1 MYLKCVFLRYICK
14 ENFNIRTM
22 RFLYAFAALLVNVT
36 FAFAQTTL
44 TGTVSD
50 AMGQPLPGVTVAVL
64 DGGGSPKNGDIT
76 SLEGTYRV
84 SVAPGETIEFY
95 FLGYTKVTKV
105 YNGQKTLDVVLE
117 EDNLFLDDAVV
128 VGYGQ
133 QKKSSITSAVS
144 AIKGDELL
152 KAPATNVSQVL
163 AGRLPGI
170 SSVQESG
177 EPGLDQASLRIRGSV
192 YGVSYIVD
200 GFPVDNINDLNSAD
214 IESISVLK
222 DGASA
227 AVYGLSAAGGVI
239 IVTTKKGEKGDAKIT
254 YNGSYGV
261 SMNANFPEFMDGAQF
276 VSYYNIAEMMD
287 LLANKEISS
296 PEEYTPYFSK
306 KVLSLIQ
313 NGDPD
318 GNWANTNYID
328 LVFGTGSTQKHN
340 VTVQGGTDKH
350 RYFASFGFL
359 DQKGNIDNF
368 NYNRYN
374 VRANLE
380 SQITKNV
387 DFTLGLSGVL
397 SDRQSPAFLSGG
409 SDSDS
414 GYEVGWFSIGRQTV
428 QMHPYLPATK
438 DGYYTG
444 AKQNN
449 QSFLVSPLA
458 AIYESGYKKA
468 RGAGMSANAALN
480 YKVPFIKGLSFKAT
494 GSFDYSQ
501 SYNKNLSTPYT
512 IMWLSKD
519 AEENWGW
526 SKRTDN
532 PHISDNV
539 TNLGEG
545 VTFSQQMVGQVSASY
560 VKSFGKHNVDAM
572 LLAEAREYK
581 GNGLSA
587 YVKNL
592 PFAELPEL
600 SNGIPT
606 NDPVGGWSSASRSAG
621 YVGRLRY
628 DYDEK
633 YLAEFTGRYDGSYK
647 FAGMTG
653 NRWGFFP
660 SASLGWRLSKEEF
673 MQNQDVVDDLKL
685 RASVGLLGNDSVS
698 EYMFLSTYSKSLN
711 VIYPNG
717 MFPSYTTSG
726 IANTDLTWEKTLS
739 YNVGFDLTMWD
750 GLLGAEIDGFYNY
763 TYDMLTYQ
771 GSGYPPSMG
780 GYYSTWANYNSIDS
794 KGIDVLITHRNHF
807 DLLGKPFYYDVS
819 ASVTYSHTRWLKYKD
834 EPNIVDYRKR
844 VGTQYGSLLCW
855 KADGLF
861 RSEEEIDNAAW
872 YGTRPNIGDIKYV
885 DINGDGVID
894 EDDKGYFGLSNRP
907 RLTYGLNL
915 NFNWNGF
922 DFNAQFT
929 GGALFNVSLTGN
941 YYNGYDDNTIWTQT
955 FKEGGNSPLYLV
967 EGAYS
972 IYNKDGAYP
981 RLTLSTTSSGG
992 DNGLCS
998 TFWVRDGKYVR
1009 LKTAQLGYTF
1019 PKKVTDFVGIGSF
1032 RVFVE
1037 GQNLF
1042 TIDGLPDGI
1051 DPESPGVN
1059 NGYYPQQ
1066 RLVMGG
1072 ITLTF

>member
-1 MYLKCVFLRYICK
+1 
-14 ENFNIRTM
+14 M
-22 RFLYAFAALLVNVT
+22 RLFYAFVALVMNVGI
-36 FAFAQTTL
+36 ALAQVPL
-44 TGTVSD
+44 TGSVTDVE
-50 AMGQPLPGVTVAVL
+50 GQPLPGVTVAVL
-64 DGGGSPKNGDIT
+64 SEGQVVRGDLTDMDGRYRISASKGDV
-76 SLEGTYRV
+76 LEF
-84 SVAPGETIEFY
+84 SFM
-95 FLGYTKVTKV
+95 GYKKVTRE
-105 YNGQKTLDVVLE
+105 YSGQTRLDIVME
-117 EDNLFLDDAVV
+117 EDNLFLEDAVI

-200 GFPVDNINDLNSAD
+200 GYPVDNINDIDPAD
-214 IESISVLK
+214 IESVSVLK

-227 AVYGLSAAGGVI
+227 AVYGFSAAGGVI
-239 IVTTKKGEKGDAKIT
+239 IITTKRGEKGDAKIT
-254 YNGSYGV
+254 YNASMGV
-261 SMNANFPEFMDGAQF
+261 SMNANFPKFMNGEEFAR
-276 VSYYNIAEMMD
+276 YYNAAEMMD
-287 LLANKEISS
+287 QLANGEIASAD
-296 PEEYTPYFSK
+296 EYVPYFSAEVIDK
-306 KVLSLIQ
+306 IV

-318 GNWANTNYID
+318 GNWDNVDYVD
-328 LVFGTGSTQKHN
+328 MVFGTGTNQKHN

-350 RYFASFGFL
+350 RYFASFGFM
-359 DQKGNIDNF
+359 DQQGNIDNF
-368 NYNRYN
+368 WYKRYN
-374 VRANLE
+374 IRANLE
-380 SQITKNV
+380 SQIAKNL
-387 DFTLGLSGVL
+387 DFQLGVSGVMAN
-397 SDRQSPAFLSGG
+397 RHTPAFLSGG

-414 GYEVGWFSIGRQTV
+414 GTEVGWFSIGRQTI
-428 QMHPYLPATK
+428 QMHPYLPVK
-438 DGYYTG
+438 HDGHYTG

-449 QSFLVSPLA
+449 QSMLVSPLA
-458 AIYESGYKKA
+458 AIYESGYKET
-468 RGAGMSANAALN
+468 RSAGMSANSSLT
-480 YKVPFIKGLSFKAT
+480 YHVPFVKGLSFKAS
-494 GSFDYSQ
+494 GSFDYSL
-501 SYNKNLSTPYT
+501 SYNKNLSKPYT
-512 IMWLSKD
+512 IAWLSKGTD
-519 AEENWGW
+519 GSWGW
-526 SKRTDN
+526 SERTDN

-539 TNLGEG
+539 NNLGEG
-545 VTFSQQMVGQVSASY
+545 VTFSQQAVGQLSASFTR
-560 VKSFGKHNVDAM
+560 SFGKHNVDAL
-572 LLAEAREYK
+572 LLAEARQYK

-587 YVKNL
+587 YVKSL
-592 PFAELPEL
+592 PFTELPEL

-606 NDPVGGWSSASRSAG
+606 NSPVGGWSSASRSAG

-628 DYDEK
+628 DYEER

-647 FAGMTG
+647 FAGMTK

-660 SASLGWRLSKEEF
+660 SASLGWRLSKEPF

-685 RASVGLLGNDSVS
+685 RASVGLLGNDSVI
-698 EYMFLSTYSKSLN
+698 EYMFLSSYGKSIN

-717 MFPSYTTSG
+717 MFPSYTTTG

-739 YNVGFDLTMWD
+739 YNVGADATLWD
-750 GLLGAEIDGFYNY
+750 GLLGLEIDGFYNY

-771 GSGYPPSMG
+771 SSGYPPSMG
-780 GYYSTWANYNSIDS
+780 GYYSTWANFNAIDS
-794 KGIDVLITHRNHF
+794 KGVDILVTHRNHF
-807 DLLGKPFYYDVS
+807 DLLGKPFWYDVS
-819 ASVTYSHTRWLKYKD
+819 ASLTWSSTRWLKYKD
-834 EPNIVDYRKR
+834 SPNIADYQRV
-844 VGTQYGSLLCW
+844 VGTEYGSIMCW

-861 RSEEEIDNAAW
+861 LSEEDIDNSAW
-872 YGTRPNIGDIKYV
+872 YGTRPNVGDIKYV
-885 DINGDGVID
+885 DVNGDGIID
-894 EDDKGYFGLSNRP
+894 SDDKGFFGLSNRP

-929 GGALFNVSLTGN
+929 GGALFNVSLTGT

-967 EGAYS
+967 QGAYS
-972 IYNKDGAYP
+972 EYNKNATYP
-981 RLTLSTTSSGG
+981 RLTLSTTSHGG
-992 DNGLCS
+992 DNGVSS
-998 TFWVRDGKYVR
+998 TFWIRDGKYLR
-1009 LKTAQLGYTF
+1009 LKTAQLGYTI
-1019 PKKVTDFVGIGSF
+1019 PKKITDLAGIGSL
-1032 RVFVE
+1032 RIFVE

-1042 TIDGLPDGI
+1042 TLDGLPDGI